1 MAHPATPAAYRC
13 GDYTIVPAERRLLRR
28 GEALELEA
36 KVFDL
41 IVLLIEHRDRA
52 LDKRTLAEAL
62 WGRRPVTD
70 TALSQLVYKARR
82 VLDDDGERQAM
93 IRTVY
98 GRGLQW
104 AAPTEAL
111 VLEPSEPPSRSDR
124 PLPVAAG
131 PDEAPAAPRRPVR
144 RRSLLAAAALALTAA
159 VSAAVVLLWPSPAS
173 PPAALPRIAFLP
185 VENAT
190 GDPGLDWVRNGLPGL
205 IGSLVAESGA
215 VDAGDALQGA
225 RAGNFAPV
233 GGGSA
238 QERLRRATGADLVV
252 EGRLRRIGDG
262 LYELG
267 LRIDGDGALAREG
280 RLVVSAADVATL
292 GVNAAPRILRL
303 LGLHAPPARPDAG
316 AHGDDYFAQTFAR
329 GMDLATQGD
338 WARAKPYFALCVQ
351 SAPDFLPARLRLG
364 EAEANTRDLA
374 RSDVTLSELVD
385 AAAAREQP
393 NLQAAALLAL
403 AENQFRRGDRSAA
416 LALIE
421 RARVP
426 AERGGDPDLRARGD
440 LMAAQALA
448 ILERPSESARQLLRA
463 RELIETH
470 GLRQRLAMLAHT
482 EGLIAETRR
491 DYPAQHAAAR
501 RALAAAEAIGD
512 ERTAIGQTYLLGRML
527 SWQERPLEALPL
539 LVRAW
544 QRAIDAQM
552 LFTQVSSGVELA
564 WVLVETGLYAE
575 ACAVTGTLLETLRDQ
590 SNRYWSAIAT
600 AADARCRRTGGDA
613 AGGLAAYRAAWPL
626 VDTQEDPSLAALVLQ
641 YEALAAFVA
650 EPAAL
655 ASIRA
660 RLRQVLAD
668 AKTPD
673 TYRHAAR
680 LIEALAAAAAGD
692 REAAAAA
699 LRAERDDP
707 DRDDPQ
713 RNELSRVA
721 LHIALARDDATI
733 AALASDGFDPL
744 TSHDAEVLRLYA
756 QWSEARGEHEVAAR
770 ARQRRADLERGARE
784 TLAAIEFALPAGTPA
799 TTMR

>member
-13 GDYTIVPAERRLLRR
+13 GDFTIVPAERRLLRR

-52 LDKRTLAEAL
+52 LDKRALAEAL
-62 WGRRPVTD
+62 WGRRPVSE

-82 VLDDDGERQAM
+82 ALDDDGERQAM

-104 AAPTEAL
+104 AAPTETVAPEPAEPPGADPVGAADQDETAL
-111 VLEPSEPPSRSDR
+111 V
-124 PLPVAAG
+124 
-131 PDEAPAAPRRPVR
+131 PRRPAR
-144 RRSLLAAAALALTAA
+144 RRTFLAAAALALAAA
-159 VSAAVVLLWPSPAS
+159 VFAAVVLPWPNPA
-173 PPAALPRIAFLP
+173 PPAATPRIAFLP
-185 VENAT
+185 IENAT
-190 GDPGLDWVRNGLPGL
+190 GDPALDWVRNGLPGL
-205 IGSLVAESGA
+205 IGSLVAESGT

-225 RAGNFAPV
+225 RAGNFVPV
-233 GGGSA
+233 GDGSA
-238 QERLRRATGADLVV
+238 QERLRHATGADLVV

-267 LRIDGDGALAREG
+267 LRIDGGGALARDG

-303 LGLHAPPARPDAG
+303 LGLHAPPARSDAG
-316 AHGDDYFAQTFAR
+316 AHGEDYFAQTFAR

-338 WARAKPYFALCVQ
+338 WTRAKPYFALCVQ

-374 RSDVTLSELVD
+374 RSDVTLAELVD
-385 AAAAREQP
+385 AAAARELP

-448 ILERPSESARQLLRA
+448 ILERPAESARQLLRA

-491 DYPAQHAAAR
+491 DYPAQYAAAR

-575 ACAVTGTLLETLRDQ
+575 ACALTGTLLETLRDQ

-626 VDTQEDPSLAALVLQ
+626 VDVQEDPSLAALVLQ
-641 YEALAAFVA
+641 YEALSAFVA

-655 ASIRA
+655 AQIHA
-660 RLRQVLAD
+660 RLCQVVAA

-680 LIEALAAAAAGD
+680 LIEALAAAAGGD

-721 LHIALARDDATI
+721 LHIALAGDDATI

-756 QWSEARGEHEVAAR
+756 QWSEAHGDRQVAER
-770 ARQRRADLERGARE
+770 AQQRRADLERGARE
-784 TLAAIEFALPAGTPA
+784 TLAAIEFALPVVTSAA
-799 TTMR
+799 TTR

>member
-13 GDYTIVPAERRLLRR
+13 GDFTIVPAERRLLRR

-52 LDKRTLAEAL
+52 LDKRALAEAL
-62 WGRRPVTD
+62 WGRRPVSE

-82 VLDDDGERQAM
+82 ALDDDGERQAM

-104 AAPTEAL
+104 AAPTEVLAPEPAEPPGADPVGAADQDETAL
-111 VLEPSEPPSRSDR
+111 V
-124 PLPVAAG
+124 
-131 PDEAPAAPRRPVR
+131 PRRPAR
-144 RRSLLAAAALALTAA
+144 RRTFLAAAALALVAA
-159 VSAAVVLLWPSPAS
+159 VLAAVVLPWPNPA
-173 PPAALPRIAFLP
+173 PPSATPRIAFLP
-185 VENAT
+185 IENAT
-190 GDPGLDWVRNGLPGL
+190 GDPALDWVRNGLPGL
-205 IGSLVAESGA
+205 IGSLVAESGT

-233 GGGSA
+233 GDGSA
-238 QERLRRATGADLVV
+238 QERLRHATGADLVV

-267 LRIDGDGALAREG
+267 LRIDGGGALARDG

-303 LGLHAPPARPDAG
+303 LGLHAPPARSDAG
-316 AHGDDYFAQTFAR
+316 AHGADYFAQTFAR

-338 WARAKPYFALCVQ
+338 WTRAKPYFALCVQ

-374 RSDVTLSELVD
+374 RSDVTLAELVD
-385 AAAAREQP
+385 AAAARELP

-448 ILERPSESARQLLRA
+448 ILERPAESARQLLRA

-470 GLRQRLAMLAHT
+470 GLRQRLAMQAHT

-491 DYPAQHAAAR
+491 DYPAQYAAAR

-575 ACAVTGTLLETLRDQ
+575 ACALTGTLLETLRDQ

-626 VDTQEDPSLAALVLQ
+626 VDVQEDPSLAALVLQ
-641 YEALAAFVA
+641 YEALSAFVA
-650 EPAAL
+650 EPGAL
-655 ASIRA
+655 AQIHA
-660 RLRQVLAD
+660 RLRQVVAA

-680 LIEALAAAAAGD
+680 LIEALAAAAGGD

-721 LHIALARDDATI
+721 LHIALAGDDATI

-756 QWSEARGEHEVAAR
+756 QWSEAHGDRQVAER

-784 TLAAIEFALPAGTPA
+784 TLAAIEFALPVVTSAAA
-799 TTMR
+799 TR

>member
-52 LDKRTLAEAL
+52 LDKRMLADAL

-82 VLDDDGERQAM
+82 VLEDDGERQAM

-104 AAPTEAL
+104 AAPTEP
-111 VLEPSEPPSRSDR
+111 VVPDPP
-124 PLPVAAG
+124 
-131 PDEAPAAPRRPVR
+131 ETTAPAGDDSGAPSAVTAATAAARPPAR
-144 RRSLLAAAALALTAA
+144 RRAML
-159 VSAAVVLLWPSPAS
+159 AAVVLALATAALAAALLWPRGA
-173 PPAALPRIAFLP
+173 PPAALPRMAFLP

-215 VDAGDALQGA
+215 IDAGDALQSA
-225 RAGNFAPV
+225 RAGNFLPV
-233 GGGSA
+233 NAGSA
-238 QERLRRATGADLVV
+238 QARLREATGADLVV

-262 LYELG
+262 LYELA
-267 LRIDGDGALAREG
+267 LRIDGGRALARDG

-292 GVNAAPRILRL
+292 GVNAAPRLLRL
-303 LGLHAPPARPDAG
+303 LGLQAPPARPDAG
-316 AHGDDYFAQTFAR
+316 AHGEDYFAQTFAR

-338 WARAKPYFALCVQ
+338 WTRAKPYFALCVQ

-374 RSDVTLSELVD
+374 RSDITLSELVD

-393 NLQAAALLAL
+393 SLQAAALLAL

-421 RARVP
+421 RARAP

-448 ILERPSESARQLLRA
+448 ILERPAESARRLARA

-470 GLRQRLAMLAHT
+470 GLRQRLAALAHT

-491 DYPAQHAAAR
+491 DYPAQYAAAR

-575 ACAVTGTLLETLRDQ
+575 ACALTGTLLETLRDQ
-590 SNRYWSAIAT
+590 SNRYWSAVVT
-600 AADARCRRTGGDA
+600 AGDARCRRTGGDA

-626 VDTQEDPSLAALVLQ
+626 VDVQEDPALAALVLR

-650 EPAAL
+650 EPDAL
-655 ASIRA
+655 PAIHA
-660 RLRQVLAD
+660 RLRQAVAE
-668 AKTPD
+668 AKSPD

-680 LIEALAAAAAGD
+680 LIEALVAAAAGD
-692 REAAAAA
+692 RDAAAAA

-707 DRDDPQ
+707 DRDDPH
-713 RNELSRVA
+713 RNELSRFA
-721 LHIALARDDATI
+721 LRIALSREDAAI

-756 QWSEARGEHEVAAR
+756 QWHDAHGDPAIAAR
-770 ARQRRADLERGARE
+770 ARQRRADVERGARE
-784 TLAAIEFALPAGTPA
+784 ALAAIEFTLPVGA
-799 TTMR
+799 TAATAR

>member
-13 GDYTIVPAERRLLRR
+13 GDYMIVPAERRLLRDGR
-28 GEALELEA
+28 ALELEA

-52 LDKRTLAEAL
+52 LDKRMLAEAL

-82 VLDDDGERQAM
+82 ALDDDGERQAM

-104 AAPTEAL
+104 AAPTEA
-111 VLEPSEPPSRSDR
+111 VAPDPPETT
-124 PLPVAAG
+124 PAAG
-131 PDEAPAAPRRPVR
+131 PDPAPAARPQPAR
-144 RRSLLAAAALALTAA
+144 RRAALAAAVLALAASVLAA
-159 VSAAVVLLWPSPAS
+159 VLLWPRAS
-173 PPAALPRIAFLP
+173 PPPAVPRIAFLP
-185 VENAT
+185 IENAT
-190 GDPGLDWVRNGLPGL
+190 GDSGLDWVRNGLPGL
-205 IGSLVAESGA
+205 IGSLAAESGA
-215 VDAGDALQGA
+215 IDAGDALQGA

-238 QERLRRATGADLVV
+238 QDRLRDATGADLVV

-262 LYELG
+262 LYELT
-267 LRIDGDGALAREG
+267 LRIDGGGALARDG

-374 RSDVTLSELVD
+374 RSDVTLAGLVD
-385 AAAAREQP
+385 AAAARELP

-416 LALIE
+416 LTLIE
-421 RARVP
+421 RAREP
-426 AERGGDPDLRARGD
+426 AERSGDPDLRARGD

-448 ILERPSESARQLLRA
+448 ILERPAESAQRLFRA
-463 RELIETH
+463 RELIQAH

-491 DYPAQHAAAR
+491 DYAAQYAAAR

-575 ACAVTGTLLETLRDQ
+575 ACALTGTLLETLRDQ
-590 SNRYWSAIAT
+590 SNRYWTAIAT

-613 AGGLAAYRAAWPL
+613 AAGLAAYRATWPL
-626 VDTQEDPSLAALVLQ
+626 VDVQEDPSLAALVLQ

-650 EPAAL
+650 EPGAL
-655 ASIRA
+655 PQIHA
-660 RLRQVLAD
+660 RLKQMVAD
-668 AKTPD
+668 AKSPD

-721 LHIALARDDATI
+721 LHIALAHDDAAI
-733 AALASDGFDPL
+733 AALASDGADPL
-744 TSHDAEVLRLYA
+744 ASHDAEVLRLYA
-756 QWSEARGEHEVAAR
+756 QWADAHGAAALAAQ
-770 ARQRRADLERGARE
+770 ARQRRADIERGARE
-784 TLAAIEFALPAGTPA
+784 ALAAIEFALPAGTTAA
-799 TTMR
+799 TLR